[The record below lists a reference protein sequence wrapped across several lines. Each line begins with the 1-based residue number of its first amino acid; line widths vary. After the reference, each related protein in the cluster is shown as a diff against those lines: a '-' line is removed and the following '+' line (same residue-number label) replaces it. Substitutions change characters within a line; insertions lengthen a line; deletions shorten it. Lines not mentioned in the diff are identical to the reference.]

1 MEREFAEDFRRTAAS
16 PFRSATDISV
26 TNSLYHYYALMTGR
40 AVTQTQAKVLYIET
54 TLRQAPEMMRRL
66 LKKRDQDMF
75 CLNDGSKPEIEPAE
89 RTRIVTDFLER
100 YFPFPAPWE
109 RPA

>member
-1 MEREFAEDFRRTAAS
+1 
-16 PFRSATDISV
+16 
-26 TNSLYHYYALMTGR
+26 
-40 AVTQTQAKVLYIET
+40 
-54 TLRQAPEMMRRL
+54 
-66 LKKRDQDMF
+66 MF